1 MKKITVSVL
10 TIICINFGFS
20 QTKTL
25 FTASDYVRALKHA
38 TDVMVNDVTSPV
50 AAARYYG
57 YINLCANET
66 VAVFDKQQPSFAGI
80 VKGLDNIT
88 VDEDLIKKSD
98 PSVAVIFALYKS
110 ANRLL
115 PS

>member
-25 FTASDYVRALKHA
+25 FTTSDYVRVLKHA

-57 YINLCANET
+57 YINLSANET
-66 VAVFDKQQPSFAGI
+66 VVLFDKQQPHFAGI
-80 VKGLDNIT
+80 AKGLNNIT

-98 PSVAVIFALYKS
+98 PSLSIVL
-110 ANRLL
+110 
-115 PS
+115 